1 MFSKRFK
8 ISNLSISQNDKAI
21 IVAEVGVNHEG
32 SFQNCLKMI
41 KAARSAGADLVK
53 LQVADPESNYL
64 KNTKSFKIF
73 LKSQLSKE
81 DIFNIYQFGKKN
93 KIKIFSTFDKKNL
106 NFFKKLNQPCY
117 KISSSLFYDYF
128 FIREILK
135 LKKPVFISS
144 GVSDLKD
151 IECLLVLLKKQIN
164 KKIILL
170 HSRSLYPTNAKSLH
184 LSRIS
189 YLISKYNMLVGFSDH
204 SKGIDASVASIHY
217 GTKMIEKHFTLNN
230 KKSGYDHKVSL
241 EPKEFSQ
248 MVKNIRKNEEMVGIP
263 DYQMKDTKADFEK
276 LKKIIRQFYLIN
288 DVKKNSFINQND
300 FKLIRAKSYQNFVPL
315 HKIINKILKSKTN
328 KNLKGGKFLR
338 LNDFKR

>member
-1 MFSKRFK
+1 
-8 ISNLSISQNDKAI
+8 
-21 IVAEVGVNHEG
+21 
-32 SFQNCLKMI
+32 
-41 KAARSAGADLVK
+41 
-53 LQVADPESNYL
+53 
-64 KNTKSFKIF
+64 
-73 LKSQLSKE
+73 
-81 DIFNIYQFGKKN
+81 
-93 KIKIFSTFDKKNL
+93 
-106 NFFKKLNQPCY
+106 
-117 KISSSLFYDYF
+117 
-128 FIREILK
+128 
-135 LKKPVFISS
+135 
-144 GVSDLKD
+144 
-151 IECLLVLLKKQIN
+151 
-164 KKIILL
+164 
-170 HSRSLYPTNAKSLH
+170 
-184 LSRIS
+184 
-189 YLISKYNMLVGFSDH
+189 MLVGFSDH